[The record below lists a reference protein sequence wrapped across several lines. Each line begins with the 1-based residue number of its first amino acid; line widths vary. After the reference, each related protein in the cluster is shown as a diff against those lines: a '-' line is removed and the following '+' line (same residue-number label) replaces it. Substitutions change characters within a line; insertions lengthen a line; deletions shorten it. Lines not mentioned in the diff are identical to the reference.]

1 MANDYDGLQIGAL
14 SALRFKPEEAL
25 QAMEKARGVRY
36 DPQVLDALR
45 ALVTAPP
52 KPRPSEREVAV
63 AALTPGMVLAREFA
77 HRDGMPLLA
86 AGQVLSARLIER
98 MQDYEATQGGGLTV
112 FIHG

>member
-1 MANDYDGLQIGAL
+1 MLPA
-14 SALRFKPEEAL
+14 R
-25 QAMEKARGVRY
+25 QAAQDFLGVVVVGWLAD
-36 DPQVLDALR
+36 DP
-45 ALVTAPP
+45 
-52 KPRPSEREVAV
+52 AV
-63 AALTPGMVLAREFA
+63 EREFA